1 MRRAAAVVRGGWSRN
16 SDRFRARTGGPA
28 GARSLARVSLPF
40 RSRVEHAAYP
50 VLDRLERLPRVI
62 PFLAVIAL
70 IVVGILVPR
79 WGFLASALVA
89 LGVAF
94 LVYYTWPRLTLPE
107 RMMRLAVLA
116 LIVAI
121 TVVQAVPRG

>member
-1 MRRAAAVVRGGWSRN
+1 M
-16 SDRFRARTGGPA
+16 
-28 GARSLARVSLPF
+28 SLPF

-50 VLDRLERLPRVI
+50 VLDRLERLPRVL

-70 IVVGILVPR
+70 IVVGIFVPR

-107 RMMRLAVLA
+107 RLMRCAVLV
-116 LIVAI
+116 LIVAV